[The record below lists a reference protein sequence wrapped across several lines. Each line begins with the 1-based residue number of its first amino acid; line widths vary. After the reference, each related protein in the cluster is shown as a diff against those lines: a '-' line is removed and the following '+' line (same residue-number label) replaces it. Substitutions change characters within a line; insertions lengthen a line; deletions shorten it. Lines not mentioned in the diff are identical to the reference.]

1 MKPSS
6 AMAFVSAMPGFVTSV
21 FAASEMESLLPQPA
35 NRATTTAPHR
45 APQRSACVDL
55 LTCLSSWLSWFVDR
69 FRIGSLCRYF
79 DATMA
84 GGLHVPSPGGRIEGG
99 VSFGQYRRI
108 TR

>member
-1 MKPSS
+1 
-6 AMAFVSAMPGFVTSV
+6 MAWRGLAIPAPDWSEKADRLYARVPTTST
-21 FAASEMESLLPQPA
+21 ADAA
-35 NRATTTAPHR
+35 NRATTNAPHR

>member
-1 MKPSS
+1 
-6 AMAFVSAMPGFVTSV
+6 
-21 FAASEMESLLPQPA
+21 
-35 NRATTTAPHR
+35 
-45 APQRSACVDL
+45 
-55 LTCLSSWLSWFVDR
+55 LSSWLSWFVDR